1 MATCC
6 GCSISG
12 RAKAM
17 MLLSRMAA
25 PLASNTLAFWVKFDA
40 LAMPTT
46 RRSEPVD
53 MRSSFPTMVTAA
65 GRIDWG

>member
-1 MATCC
+1 
-6 GCSISG
+6 
-12 RAKAM
+12 M